1 MPLDEPVDM
10 RRQMVYTM
18 IPVLDLY
25 AAYRVGRLRL
35 MLLIYA
41 VFLAMVVPFYA
52 AGFDECEDYWLYIY
66 LLVLETG
73 ALAVTVY
80 LMYGWSEDWNRRQA
94 APSGALRR

>member
-41 VFLAMVVPFYA
+41 AFLAMTVPFGV
-52 AGFDECEDYWLYIY
+52 AGLHECDNDWLYMY
-66 LLVLETG
+66 LVILETVF
-73 ALAVTVY
+73 LAVTVY